1 MKKRVLAVVLS
12 LVTLFTTVPAM
23 ASPVNGW
30 ENLGGAPVYYQNGAM
45 VTNCWVKYGNT
56 FYFMDAS
63 GHITPNYVFNQDGLA
78 YSGITAYIDTNTAQL
93 VTGVVQAEP
102 DDYKAVREICGVQD
116 DFDAFKKR
124 NPDIVR
130 AYGAD
135 VKGLYA
141 AYVAS
146 YNGMPVGHKYQEL
159 YLDYL
164 KSIYNAHIYEHHYEN
179 MYNGTHK
186 AYCECG
192 AWQIQNCNRDIE
204 TAPGGPYLC
213 NACHA
218 SYNYGE

>member
-1 MKKRVLAVVLS
+1 MKKRILAVLLAV
-12 LVTLFTTVPAM
+12 FTVFSVVPAVAAPGTGWDSSTGTPM
-23 ASPVNGW
+23 YYLNG
-30 ENLGGAPVYYQNGAM
+30 NL

-56 FYFMDAS
+56 FYYMNAAGNVVPGFA
-63 GHITPNYVFNQDGLA
+63 VNQDGLA
-78 YSGITAYIDTNTAQL
+78 YSGITSYFDTNTCQL

-102 DDYKAVREICGVQD
+102 DTYKAVREICGVQD
-116 DFDAFKKR
+116 DYDAFKKR
-124 NPDIVR
+124 NPDIVAR
-130 AYGAD
+130 YGAD
-135 VKGLYA
+135 AAGLYA

-146 YNGMPVGHKYQEL
+146 YNGAPVGHKYQQL

-164 KSIYNAHIYEHHYEN
+164 ESIYNAHIYEHHYEN

-192 AWQIQNCNRDIE
+192 AWVIQNCNRDIE